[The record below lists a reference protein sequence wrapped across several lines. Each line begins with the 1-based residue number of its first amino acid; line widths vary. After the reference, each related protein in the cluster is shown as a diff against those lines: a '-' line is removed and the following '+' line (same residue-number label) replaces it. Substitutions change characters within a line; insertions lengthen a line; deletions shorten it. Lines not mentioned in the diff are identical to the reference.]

1 MSTKIYGNIANTR
14 SKAKAEAQNTPQ
26 HKPIPG
32 REKDMTVNGNGGYSF
47 VVDMWTRLDRFLILG
62 TEGGSYYA
70 SEKKLTQDN
79 AKNVINCIAADGV
92 RVVNRVVEISE
103 AGRAPKND
111 PALLVLALVLAH
123 GDTEAKHAAEAAIT
137 KVARIGTHILHLA
150 DYVNGMRGWGRGI
163 RRGFSNWYNSQS
175 PLALAHQLVKYGNR
189 DGWTHADILKLAHTK
204 PISSD
209 HDALFAYV
217 NDSAKEVDISD
228 ELALFMSAV
237 EELKSTRDAKTAV
250 KLIEAHKLPREV
262 VPTELLNEKAVWEAL
277 LPHMG
282 IGALVRNLGKLSN
295 VGVIAP
301 FSQGTKDVVAKLS
314 NEKAVKGSRIHPV
327 NVLVALLTYAQ
338 GRGQKGSLSWTV
350 TPQIKSA
357 LDDLFYASFGNVEPT
372 GKNTLV
378 CLDVS
383 ASMTWNNLMGVQGL
397 TPRVASAAL
406 AMTVVRTEPWYM
418 TVGFSDTMRD
428 INITKNMTLAQVCQV
443 IERIPMGGTDCS
455 LPMKWAEGK
464 KLPVD
469 TFVMYTDSVS
479 GGYSYFGQPSMSTHA
494 CQALNSFRRKVNSRA
509 KMVVAAM
516 ESNNVSIADPNDA
529 GMMDVCGFDSAVP
542 SLIADFSRD

>member
-14 SKAKAEAQNTPQ
+14 TTAKKLAQNTPQ
-26 HKPIPG
+26 TMPIPG
-32 REKDMTVNGNGGYSF
+32 REKDMTINGNGGFSF

-79 AKNVINCIAADGV
+79 AKNVIAAIKTDGV
-92 RVVNRVVEISE
+92 RVVNRVVEISK

-111 PALLVLALVLAH
+111 PALLVLALALTH
-123 GDTEAKHAAEAAIT
+123 GDENTKRAAESAIPE
-137 KVARIGTHILHLA
+137 VARIGTHVLHLA

-163 RRGFSNWYNSQS
+163 RRGFSNWYNGQE
-175 PLALAHQLVKYGNR
+175 PLALAMQLVKYANR

-204 PISSD
+204 PRTSD

-217 NDSAKEVDISD
+217 NDSAKEVEISD
-228 ELALFMSAV
+228 ELATFMSAV
-237 EELKSTRDAKTAV
+237 EELKATRDAKTAV

-262 VPTELLNEKAVWEAL
+262 VPTELLNDAKVWEAM

-301 FSQGTKDVVAKLS
+301 FSQGTKDVIAKLS

-338 GRGQKGSLSWTV
+338 GHGQKGSLSWTV

-372 GKNTLV
+372 GKNTLI

-383 ASMTWNNLMGVQGL
+383 ASMTWNNLMGVRGL

-428 INITKNMTLAQVCQV
+428 INITKNMTLDQVCKT

-455 LPMKWAEGK
+455 LPMRWAESK

-479 GGYSYFGQPSMSTHA
+479 GGYGMNTHA
-494 CQALNSFRRKVNSRA
+494 SQALNSFRRKVNSRA

-516 ESNNVSIADPNDA
+516 EANNISIADPNDA